1 MDGLLKSVNFP
12 FDTTTGLIDRQGGA
26 WICTR
31 EHGIFY
37 ISPGRLQAETVQ
49 SIAEIQKNEAY
60 VIDNQ
65 GRQWQTGTEG
75 LMCHTGDTVIY
86 YKQAGT
92 VSKHISN
99 IREVAGLLHNNINF
113 IAPLPDGRLLLCN
126 MKNALGYFSPEECR
140 FVCLNERL
148 SAINRYRY
156 LVGICPLIEQNRV
169 LVYAQNGAFILDTK
183 ADTICNFIQNDKIYK
198 YSDKYNCVLLDRN
211 KRLWVG
217 TQNGLF
223 VMDATVMSDKECR
236 VTKISGLANDCIR
249 SLVEDGFGDIWVGT
263 SCGISRVAK
272 GVTNLDESNGVP
284 NVPMVERAAY
294 CLADGRIAFRNSRG
308 FTVFH
313 PSWFTDKT
321 GAPSVVVVGMSIR
334 GRHITDD
341 NVVPYNF
348 AYDQNDIVLQF
359 SALNYVAPTHTH
371 YRCRLHG
378 LKDEWQMI
386 SDGDLATVTYY
397 ALPPGNY
404 TFEAQA
410 EVDDGGWG
418 KPLKLTFRIRPPWW
432 ITWWAKG
439 FYALVAL
446 LAIYCI
452 VVNYLA
458 RKKAH
463 LIAEN
468 DERVNRLFE
477 LRDEARHRFAE
488 NININPA
495 VLTSNTSEEKLVRD
509 LLTAIETNLGNVD
522 YTVDMLAMDVGIGRT
537 KLYTVM
543 RNILGIT
550 PNDFL
555 RAVRL
560 KRAAQLLENTS
571 MPISEVALQT
581 GFNTP
586 RYFSSHFK
594 NMFGVL
600 PSEYRDGDRSRN
612 HN

>member
-1 MDGLLKSVNFP
+1 
-12 FDTTTGLIDRQGGA
+12 
-26 WICTR
+26 
-31 EHGIFY
+31 
-37 ISPGRLQAETVQ
+37 
-49 SIAEIQKNEAY
+49 
-60 VIDNQ
+60 
-65 GRQWQTGTEG
+65 
-75 LMCHTGDTVIY
+75 
-86 YKQAGT
+86 
-92 VSKHISN
+92 
-99 IREVAGLLHNNINF
+99 
-113 IAPLPDGRLLLCN
+113 
-126 MKNALGYFSPEECR
+126 
-140 FVCLNERL
+140 
-148 SAINRYRY
+148 
-156 LVGICPLIEQNRV
+156 
-169 LVYAQNGAFILDTK
+169 
-183 ADTICNFIQNDKIYK
+183 
-198 YSDKYNCVLLDRN
+198 
-211 KRLWVG
+211 
-217 TQNGLF
+217 
-223 VMDATVMSDKECR
+223 
-236 VTKISGLANDCIR
+236 
-249 SLVEDGFGDIWVGT
+249 
-263 SCGISRVAK
+263 
-272 GVTNLDESNGVP
+272 
-284 NVPMVERAAY
+284 
-294 CLADGRIAFRNSRG
+294 
-308 FTVFH
+308 
-313 PSWFTDKT
+313 
-321 GAPSVVVVGMSIR
+321 
-334 GRHITDD
+334 
-341 NVVPYNF
+341 
-348 AYDQNDIVLQF
+348 
-359 SALNYVAPTHTH
+359 
-371 YRCRLHG
+371 
-378 LKDEWQMI
+378 MI